1 MLFLFLLDLLRVSLA
16 VHVHE
21 NRIMPDCKVVAGVRA
36 KVIAPFPNQ
45 QMQFWWVLYSLYI

>member
-21 NRIMPDCKVVAGVRA
+21 NRIMPDFKVVTGVRA
-36 KVIAPFPNQ
+36 KVIALFHNQ
-45 QMQFWWVLYSLYI
+45 QMQF